1 MLVTAYVRS
10 FNRFELKYVVRH
22 DAMRA
27 FIGEL
32 EGYTVADGHSTGAS
46 GYPVYSLYWDSPE
59 LDFFWEKIDG
69 QKFRRKLRLRRY
81 TNGEYTFVEIKQRT
95 DRTVQKRRT
104 RLPTEQVRALF
115 RDGAIDLELE
125 CDVTDPVLTE
135 ALFLCRHFDL
145 RPRTAVAYQR
155 RAFFGA
161 HESDLRIT
169 FDTRLQYDPRAL
181 DVGKPFEV
189 GKTLIDPTVAIMEIK
204 FNHRVPLWLTKLV
217 SRHGLRIERY
227 SKYCAAVDRELFGGR
242 YT

>member
-1 MLVTAYVRS
+1 MPAPAYVRS
-10 FNRFELKYVVRH
+10 FNRFEFKYVVPH
-22 DAMRA
+22 DVMRA

-32 EGYTVADGHSTGAS
+32 EGYTVADRHSNGVG
-46 GYPVYSLYWDSPE
+46 GYPVYSLYWDSPV

-69 QKFRRKLRLRRY
+69 QKYRRKLRLRRY
-81 TNGEYTFVEIKQRT
+81 TDGEYAFVEIKQRT
-95 DRTVQKRRT
+95 NRTVQKRRT

-125 CDVTDPVLTE
+125 NEVKDPALTE
-135 ALFLCRHFDL
+135 ALFLCRQFDL
-145 RPRTAVAYQR
+145 RPQTAVAYQR

-181 DVGKPFEV
+181 DIGEPFEV
-189 GKTLIDPTVAIMEIK
+189 GKTLVDPRLAIMEIK

-227 SKYCAAVDRELFGGR
+227 SKYCAAVDRELFAGR